1 MSAIASET
9 SVQIA
14 AARCTVPAQSFS
26 LRDVN
31 MSEISFAGVSDWR
44 RSVLR
49 DSYSTFQHPAWE

>member
-1 MSAIASET
+1 
-9 SVQIA
+9 
-14 AARCTVPAQSFS
+14 VPAQSFS

-49 DSYSTFQHPAWE
+49 DSYSTFQHPAWG